1 MNLDARELAVL
12 RAVIERGSVTGAAQA
27 LHVSQ
32 PAVSR
37 TLLLVEQRLGIA
49 LFRRERQRLYP
60 TPEAEMLYGD
70 IVQAVTSI
78 EAVERR
84 ARDLR
89 DGRSGALRIASIA
102 AFANSIVPR
111 TVGRLRQRKPG
122 VEYVIDVLTAREVA
136 QRVATFRAE
145 VGLLIDTATLPDIHI
160 EELITF
166 PFGCLMPRS
175 HRLAERPCLSVTDLV
190 NEPLICLNRA
200 LPLGVLAHRLME
212 QHDLALRPVRRCRI
226 PVSRVRWLRRA
237 RASPFWTA
245 PARSPVHGRV
255 RLRSHRAGGADRRP
269 ARAAPQGRPDG
280 GLRSILRGTEGAG
293 AGNLGAGH
301 AAGAAS
307 FRRRIGFLRN
317 GLSAGVAAAEP
328 HCHFTRSARSH
339 NWRRRRRPC

>member
-212 QHDLALRPVRRCRI
+212 QHDLALRPVAE
-226 PVSRVRWLRRA
+226 VSQSSV
-237 RASPFWTA
+237 
-245 PARSPVHGRV
+245 
-255 RLRSHRAGGADRRP
+255 AGALV
-269 ARAAPQGRPDG
+269 A
-280 GLRSILRGTEGAG
+280 AG
-293 AGNLGAGH
+293 AGIALLDRSCTLALSMGAFVFVPIAPEERIVGRLVLPRKG
-301 AAGAAS
+301 ARTAAS
-307 FRRRIGFLRN
+307 EAFCEELRA
-317 GLSAGVAAAEP
+317 LVREISMP
-328 HCHFTRSARSH
+328 DMQPARHSFDAV
-339 NWRRRRRPC
+339 